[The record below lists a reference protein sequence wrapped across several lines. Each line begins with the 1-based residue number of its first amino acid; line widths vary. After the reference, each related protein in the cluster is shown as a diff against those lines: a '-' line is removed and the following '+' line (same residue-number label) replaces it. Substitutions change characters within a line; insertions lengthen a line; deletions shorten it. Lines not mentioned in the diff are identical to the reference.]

1 MELAVVK
8 IITMVLTGFIPILL
22 GLLPMC
28 FKKYIKESTE
38 ASKKQ
43 TTLPCSATFTS
54 ILLCFG
60 GGVLLCTSM
69 VHILPEV
76 MLQGANS
83 IG

>member
-8 IITMVLTGFIPILL
+8 VITMVLTGFIPILL
-22 GLLPMC
+22 GLLPLC
-28 FKKYIKESTE
+28 FKSYILAS
-38 ASKKQ
+38 SKKK
-43 TTLPCSATFTS
+43 TTLGCSAILTS

-76 MLQGANS
+76 MLKPIIN
-83 IG
+83 